1 MIQLYSWQGVVRP
14 LRREYYVAAS
24 SPKLRCRPVGDVNFK
39 RFVITST
46 ESGKKL
52 VIDKINYVLL

>member
-1 MIQLYSWQGVVRP
+1 M
-14 LRREYYVAAS
+14 AAS